1 MLPQPRLTP
10 EQLEK
15 AKAMREEMVQK
26 LTNAAY
32 THNKVKER
40 ELEQKAAAATDR
52 GEKEQLALE
61 KEMLNERLDHHIER
75 IKARFAVS
83 SPTRLF
89 YESLHNNDLYKME
102 DRGDE
107 AHITVNKDTVFYTDV
122 YSQIENVPQMRVLLD
137 MMINTMGYAEFLAI
151 KHGDEMKEL
160 YWQRARAEVSFH
172 ANTFVKAM
180 PAKPERNGGEA

>member
-1 MLPQPRLTP
+1 MAESLAKLLKPVLPQPRLTP

-40 ELEQKAAAATDR
+40 ELEQKAAAANDR

-61 KEMLNERLDHHIER
+61 KEMLNERLQHHIDR
-75 IKARFAVS
+75 IEARFAVS

-107 AHITVNKDTVFYTDV
+107 ATSPSTRTRCSTPTCTHKSRT
-122 YSQIENVPQMRVLLD
+122 SPHA
-137 MMINTMGYAEFLAI
+137 GA
-151 KHGDEMKEL
+151 
-160 YWQRARAEVSFH
+160 ARHDDQH
-172 ANTFVKAM
+172 AGL
-180 PAKPERNGGEA
+180 R

>member
-1 MLPQPRLTP
+1 VLPQPRLTP

-15 AKAMREEMVQK
+15 AKAMREEMVRK
-26 LTNAAY
+26 LTNTAY
-32 THNKVKER
+32 THNRVKER
-40 ELEQKAAAATDR
+40 ELEQKAAATNDR
-52 GEKEQLALE
+52 GEKEQLELE
-61 KEMLNERLDHHIER
+61 KEMLNERLQHHIDR
-75 IKARFAVS
+75 IEARFAVS

-107 AHITVNKDTVFYTDV
+107 AYITVNKDTVFYTDV
-122 YSQIENVPQMRVLLD
+122 YSQIENVPDMRVLLD
-137 MMINTMGYAEFLAI
+137 MMINTLGYAEFLAI
-151 KHGDEMKEL
+151 KHGDDMKEL

-180 PAKPERNGGEA
+180 PAKPERNGGDA

>member
-1 MLPQPRLTP
+1 
-10 EQLEK
+10 
-15 AKAMREEMVQK
+15 MREEIVQK
-26 LTNAAY
+26 LTTTAY
-32 THNKVKER
+32 THNRVKER
-40 ELEQKAAAATDR
+40 ELEQKAAATNDR

-61 KEMLNERLDHHIER
+61 KEMLNERLQHHIDR
-75 IKARFAVS
+75 IEARFAVS

-107 AHITVNKDTVFYTDV
+107 AYITVNKDTVFYTDV
-122 YSQIENVPQMRVLLD
+122 YSQIENVPDMRVLLD
-137 MMINTMGYAEFLAI
+137 MMINTLGYAEFLAI
-151 KHGDEMKEL
+151 KHGDDIKEL

-180 PAKPERNGGEA
+180 PAKAERNGGEV

>member
-1 MLPQPRLTP
+1 
-10 EQLEK
+10 
-15 AKAMREEMVQK
+15 
-26 LTNAAY
+26 
-32 THNKVKER
+32 
-40 ELEQKAAAATDR
+40 
-52 GEKEQLALE
+52 
-61 KEMLNERLDHHIER
+61 MLNERLQHHIDR
-75 IKARFAVS
+75 IEARFAVS

-107 AHITVNKDTVFYTDV
+107 AYITVNKDTVFYTHV

-137 MMINTMGYAEFLAI
+137 MMINTLGYAEFLAI
-151 KHGDEMKEL
+151 KHGDDMKEL

-180 PAKPERNGGEA
+180 PPKPERNGGEA